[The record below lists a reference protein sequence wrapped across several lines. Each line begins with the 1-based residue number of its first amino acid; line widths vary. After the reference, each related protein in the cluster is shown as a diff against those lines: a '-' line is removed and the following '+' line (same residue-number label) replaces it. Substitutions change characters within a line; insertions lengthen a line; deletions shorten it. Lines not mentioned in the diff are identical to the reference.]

1 MLGFAVLLLAS
12 MSPLRTFGGIMVA
25 SMFLAA
31 FSALTILPA
40 LLLRVKM
47 K

>member
-12 MSPLRTFGGIMVA
+12 MSPLQTFGGIMVG

-31 FSALTILPA
+31 FSSLTILPA
-40 LLLRVKM
+40 LLLRAKVK
-47 K
+47 